1 MSRIL
6 KIPCYSVQVTT
17 RDAEEARRIGRKV
30 VEERLAACA
39 NVIDPM
45 SSIYW
50 WEGKIEEGREA
61 LLILKTTTL
70 RLDELVARVRALHS
84 YECPAIVA
92 FAVEFGDGDYI
103 DYIGEETVRK
113 AKG

>member
-17 RDAEEARRIGRKV
+17 RDFDEATRIGRKV

-39 NVIDPM
+39 NVLDGM

-50 WEGKIEEGREA
+50 WEGKIEEGSEA
-61 LLILKTTTL
+61 LLVLKTTSR
-70 RLDELVARVRALHS
+70 RLDELMARVKALHS
-84 YECPAIVA
+84 YDCPAIVA

-103 DYIGEETVRK
+103 DWIGDETVRK

>member
-1 MSRIL
+1 MPRIL

-17 RDAEEARRIGRKV
+17 RDAEEARRIGRVV

-39 NVIDPM
+39 NVIDDM
-45 SSIYW
+45 NSIYW
-50 WEGKIEEGREA
+50 WEGKIEEAREA
-61 LLILKTTTL
+61 LLVLKTTSR
-70 RLDELVARVRALHS
+70 RLDELMARVKGLHS
-84 YECPAIVA
+84 YDCPAIVA

-103 DYIGEETVRK
+103 DWIGDETVRK

>member
-6 KIPCYSVQVTT
+6 TIPCYSVQVAT
-17 RDAEEARRIGRKV
+17 RDVDEAKRIGRKV

-39 NVIDPM
+39 NVIDGM

-50 WEGKIEEGREA
+50 WQDKIEEASEA
-61 LLILKTTTL
+61 LLILKTTSR
-70 RLDELVARVRALHS
+70 RLDELLVRLKALHS

-92 FAVEFGDGDYI
+92 FSIEFGEGDYI
-103 DYIGEETVRK
+103 DWIGDETVRK
-113 AKG
+113 ARR